1 MTNIIDADTLSKK
14 FGDLTAVDG
23 ISLAVGTRE
32 IFGFLGPNGA
42 GKSTTIKILA
52 TLLKPT
58 SGRATLAGYDIAT
71 QPNEV
76 RQSIGLVFQDPS
88 LDIRLTA
95 DENLK
100 FHAMLYDVP
109 SDVYR
114 TRADSLLRM
123 VDLLDRRTSQVMTYS
138 GGMKRR
144 LEIARGLLHHPK
156 VLFLDEPTLG
166 LDVQTR
172 NAIWK
177 HVKQLRDE
185 VGTTVFM
192 TTHYMDEAE
201 NCDRIAIIDHGRIQ
215 AVDTPASLKRQMGG
229 DTIIVSGDAALSA
242 DLGAK
247 YDLTP
252 YESGGELHF
261 QVAGGASFV
270 PRLMADFGGRIT
282 SVQIKQPSLEDV
294 FLKLTGHAI
303 RGEEGSSLDLMRQ
316 GIQLWRGQGG
326 RR

>member
-1 MTNIIDADTLSKK
+1 MSPIIDVQTLVKK

-23 ISLAVGTRE
+23 VSFTVGAGE

-58 SGRATLAGYDIAT
+58 SGRATLAGADVVQRPY
-71 QPNEV
+71 EV
-76 RQSIGLVFQDPS
+76 RQAIGLVFQDPS
-88 LDIRLTA
+88 LDNRLTA

-100 FHAMLYDVP
+100 FHAMLYGLPADLFK
-109 SDVYR
+109 S
-114 TRADSLLRM
+114 RADDVLKM
-123 VDLLDRRTSQVMTYS
+123 VDLLDRRSSLVMTFS

-144 LEIARGLLHHPK
+144 LEIARGLLHRPK

-172 NAIWK
+172 IAIWQ
-177 HVKQLRDE
+177 HVRRLRTE

-215 AVDTPASLKRQMGG
+215 AVDTPAALKQRIGG
-229 DTIIVSGDAALSA
+229 DTMVVGGDDALEADFKSRYGVDVRRMDGQLYFQIASGA
-242 DLGAK
+242 
-247 YDLTP
+247 
-252 YESGGELHF
+252 E
-261 QVAGGASFV
+261 FV
-270 PRLMADFGGRIT
+270 PRLVSDFGGRIK
-282 SVQIKQPSLEDV
+282 SVQVKQPSLEDV
-294 FLKLTGHAI
+294 FLTLTGHAI
-303 RGEEGSSLDLMRQ
+303 RAEEGSSMDLMRQ
-316 GIQLWRGQGG
+316 GIRLWRKGH
-326 RR
+326 R